1 MYAALLY
8 HPLREVGRKGGREGG
23 RQVGKK
29 EGRKGEMERGK
40 EGRSE
45 GERGKGRR
53 ERVIFLTLDAT
64 HMLVAEGQGT

>member
-1 MYAALLY
+1 
-8 HPLREVGRKGGREGG
+8 LREVGRKGGREGG

-53 ERVIFLTLDAT
+53 ERVIFLTSDAR